1 MQRTLRYVALL
12 AAWTAG
18 PTPAADFD
26 THVPMRDKG
35 AATYYVDGEIHGLGR
50 VDFMVDTGSGFMT
63 INEETLA
70 ALRRSGDAVYVRDLS
85 GILADGTTKRV
96 PVYRLTQISIGPACT
111 LRDVEA
117 AVFPGK
123 TRQILGLSALRQA
136 APFIF
141 SLDPPK
147 LVLSNCTASPMAKA
161 ATGARSVDRA
171 DNAVAEQARLSMPAV
186 PPPAADVTD

>member
-1 MQRTLRYVALL
+1 MIRWVALL
-12 AAWTAG
+12 GAWTAG
-18 PTPAADFD
+18 AVAAADFD
-26 THVPMRDKG
+26 SHIPMRDKG
-35 AATYYVDGEIHGLGR
+35 AATYYVDGEIQGVGR

-70 ALRRSGDAVYVRDLS
+70 ILQQSGDATYTRDLS

-96 PVYRLTQISIGPACT
+96 PVYRLSEIRIGTACI

-123 TRQILGLSALRQA
+123 TRQILGLSALRHA

-141 SLDPPK
+141 SMDPPK
-147 LVLSNCTASPMAKA
+147 LVLSNCVPERLVKA
-161 ATGARSVDRA
+161 GDKTS
-171 DNAVAEQARLSMPAV
+171 
-186 PPPAADVTD
+186 

>member
-1 MQRTLRYVALL
+1 MQRTVKYVVLL
-12 AAWTAG
+12 AACMAG
-18 PTPAADFD
+18 MASAAEFD
-26 THVPMRDKG
+26 SDIPMRDKG
-35 AATYYVDGEIHGLGR
+35 AATYYVGGEIHGVGP

-70 ALRRSGDAVYVRDLS
+70 MLNRGGHATYLRDLS

-96 PVYRLTQISIGPACT
+96 PVYRLTAIRIGPACV

-141 SLDPPK
+141 SMNPPK
-147 LVLSNCTASPMAKA
+147 LVLSHCTQQLVKA
-161 ATGARSVDRA
+161 DDKVAMPAGAPA
-171 DNAVAEQARLSMPAV
+171 NVAEQARLSATP
-186 PPPAADVTD
+186 

>member
-1 MQRTLRYVALL
+1 MQRMMRYVALL
-12 AAWTAG
+12 AAYMAGTAS
-18 PTPAADFD
+18 AAEFD
-26 THVPMRDKG
+26 SDIPMRDKG
-35 AATYYVDGEIHGLGR
+35 AATYYVGGEIHGVGP

-70 ALRRSGDAVYVRDLS
+70 LLMRSGDATYSRDLT

-96 PVYRLTQISIGPACT
+96 PVYRLTQIRIGEACT

-141 SLDPPK
+141 SMNPPK
-147 LVLSNCTASPMAKA
+147 LVLSHCTQQLVKADDKETLPAGTAAK
-161 ATGARSVDRA
+161 
-171 DNAVAEQARLSMPAV
+171 VAEQARLS
-186 PPPAADVTD
+186 AAP